1 MSELSLI
8 LTCTVLFVI
17 RSAKGSWKA
26 EPWLAR
32 FLELRPVKK
41 NFPWNRTSH
50 THQTWGTSQGTPG
63 WFVVSPHS
71 WPSWADTDSC
81 RWRHLFH
88 RQAGH
93 RTDSSGHT
101 HSTLYPPSQC
111 NGHGMDKSWYHMELL
126 KYENIVYSINIS
138 HTHTWANFFQ
148 SQFFSNARFTDPH

>member
-1 MSELSLI
+1 M
-8 LTCTVLFVI
+8 
-17 RSAKGSWKA
+17 GSRVDTK
-26 EPWLAR
+26 PLASKI
-32 FLELRPVKK
+32 FWSLRPVKK
-41 NFPWNRTSH
+41 SFPWNRTSH
-50 THQTWGTSQGTPG
+50 THQIWGTSQGTPG

-88 RQAGH
+88 RQAGR

-101 HSTLYPPSQC
+101 HSTLYPPWQC

-126 KYENIVYSINIS
+126 KYENTVYSINIS

-148 SQFFSNARFTDPH
+148 SKTVFSNARFTDPH